1 MAMVHC
7 AKCGQDRE
15 GLASPPFGGELAK
28 KVHETICKPC
38 WAEWIGRQTMIIN
51 EYRLNVVDPKAQE
64 GLLEEMK
71 TFLLL
76 G

>member
-1 MAMVHC
+1 MSMVHC

-15 GLASPPFGGELAK
+15 GLGAPPFGGEMGRNVQAQ
-28 KVHETICKPC
+28 VCGIC
-38 WAEWIGRQTMIIN
+38 WGEWLGRQTMIIN

-64 GLLEEMK
+64 SLLSEMK
-71 TFLLL
+71 TFLAI